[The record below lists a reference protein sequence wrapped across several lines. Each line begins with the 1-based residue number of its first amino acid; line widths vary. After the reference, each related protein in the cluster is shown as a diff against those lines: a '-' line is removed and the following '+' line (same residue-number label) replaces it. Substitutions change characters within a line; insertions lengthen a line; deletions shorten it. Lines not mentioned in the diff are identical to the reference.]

1 MIGTAFRPGS
11 SFLHRADP
19 RIKLFIL
26 VFWTAAFIIPSSVP
40 VLLHYYLGVILLI
53 AAALSVREI
62 FIPLKSI
69 WPILILVLLLTPPF
83 HAGGEVFLE
92 IGGWY
97 RLTREGLEEAVMLV
111 LRFSG
116 ITSVFFLFF
125 RGTSIDQF
133 ILALRWYGLPYNA
146 ALVVTISFR
155 YIPTLIQLY
164 RNIQDAHTLRRPHL
178 EDGRRYNP
186 VRRFS
191 HIFPVLVS
199 VMIHSIKS
207 IPSLS
212 MALENRGFGRS
223 RERTIYRPLPK
234 LRTVPLQCGAG
245 LIVVLA
251 VILIYFL

>member
-1 MIGTAFRPGS
+1 MIGTAFRPGA
-11 SFLHRADP
+11 SFLHRTDP
-19 RIKLFIL
+19 RIKFFIL
-26 VFWTAAFIIPSSVP
+26 VFWTIAFIIPSSVP
-40 VLLHYYLGVILLI
+40 ILLRYYLGTILLI
-53 AAALSVREI
+53 AAALSVREV
-62 FIPLKSI
+62 FVPLKSI
-69 WPILILVLLLTPPF
+69 WPILLLVLLLTPPF
-83 HAGGEVFLE
+83 HAGGEIFFE

-97 RLTREGLEEAVMLV
+97 QLTEEGLEEALMLI

-116 ITSVFFLFF
+116 ITSAFFIFF
-125 RGTSIDQF
+125 RSTSIDQF

-146 ALVVTISFR
+146 ALIITIAFR

-164 RNIQDAHTLRRPHL
+164 RNIQDAHTLRRPPL

-186 VRRFS
+186 VRRFA
-191 HIFPVLVS
+191 HIFPILVS

-212 MALENRGFGRS
+212 MALENRGFGHS

-234 LRTVPLQCGAG
+234 LRTVRLQCGAG